1 MKETKESGGGTKNH
15 FFLYILVPINMLPN
29 DTSVILRKLIL
40 SIKKKCFLHYFF
52 IALKALISTLD
63 DDAKIKAVNETIES
77 FILKKDDKRI
87 VKSLTECSVVK
98 IGVMSGD
105 VNDQVKRKR
114 QKNRSNIC
122 WNTYD
127 YYLFF
132 FYLLLDLELFSPR
145 SMFIVQNVKSKM
157 DKMKLC

>member
-1 MKETKESGGGTKNH
+1 
-15 FFLYILVPINMLPN
+15 
-29 DTSVILRKLIL
+29 
-40 SIKKKCFLHYFF
+40 
-52 IALKALISTLD
+52 LKALISTLD
-63 DDAKIKAVNETIES
+63 DDAKIKAVNETIDS
-77 FILKKDDKRI
+77 FIRKKDDKRI

-105 VNDQVKRKR
+105 VYDEVKRKR

-127 YYLFF
+127 YYLFI
-132 FYLLLDLELFSPR
+132 YLLLDLELFSPR
-145 SMFIVQNVKSKM
+145 SMFIVQNVKNKM